1 MMHAIAEVRKKEG
14 VREREIE
21 KRVEKCKIQKNNG

>member
-14 VREREIE
+14 VRERE
-21 KRVEKCKIQKNNG
+21 KRAEKCKIQKNNE